1 MAEICKEAGDTCYG
15 IELLNEPDGSLSRD
29 HLKEWYQEAI
39 KVARNDVQLD
49 KNVPIFVMDW
59 MGQLQNYWIN
69 SWYDFF
75 PESTYGKVIIDT
87 HIYDF
92 KNTVKEEQQALA
104 SG

>member
-1 MAEICKEAGDTCYG
+1 
-15 IELLNEPDGSLSRD
+15 
-29 HLKEWYQEAI
+29 
-39 KVARNDVQLD
+39 
-49 KNVPIFVMDW
+49 MDYL
-59 MGQLQNYWIN
+59 GQLQKYWIN

-92 KNTVKEEQQALA
+92 KNTVKEEEQAWA